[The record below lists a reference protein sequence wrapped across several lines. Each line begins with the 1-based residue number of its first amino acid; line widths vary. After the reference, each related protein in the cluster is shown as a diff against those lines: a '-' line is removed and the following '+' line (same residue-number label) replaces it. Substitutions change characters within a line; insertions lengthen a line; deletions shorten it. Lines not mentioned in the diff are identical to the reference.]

1 MNRNILC
8 GALVAA
14 IAMTVGT
21 GAMAA
26 GVEME
31 RVYIKFKPG
40 TRGQVVRSLR
50 AHGAEI
56 HHIFDALGVFAV
68 TMPSKSIDGWRHNPN
83 IQFIEP
89 DPPRTPLGQVRPYGI
104 DMVQAPATWATGAAG
119 DGITVCVIDSGI
131 HAAHEDFQGVNLA
144 GGYPSD
150 WGTDTCGHGSHVAG
164 TIAAKNNTA
173 GVVGV
178 NPGAVSLYVVKV
190 FDGAQCGWS
199 YSSDLVDAALR
210 CGQAGARVINM
221 SLGGDF
227 ASTVEASAFQNLY
240 EAGVLSIA
248 AAGNDGNTRHSYPAS
263 YDSVV
268 SVAAVDSGKLVA
280 DFSQQTDQV
289 ELAAP
294 GVAVLST
301 VPQVSAT
308 ATIDGTSYMVS
319 ALELTHQGIASG
331 ALVDGGLCGSAGN
344 WTGRTVLCERGD
356 ISFAD
361 KVGNAHAGGAAA
373 VIVYNNAPGGFSGTL
388 GTAGP
393 AIPAASMSQED
404 GRLLVANKL
413 GATATVDTVPDPQ
426 GNGYAYY
433 DGTSMA
439 TPHVAGV
446 AALVWSANPSWS
458 NAQVRQALAVTAED
472 LGAAGRDNAYG
483 WGLVQAKA
491 ALDEL
496 QGGGSEP
503 PPPTDETAPSDLTA
517 SVVKAKGKV
526 QGVALAWTE
535 GSATEVDVYRNG
547 TLVATVANDGSHTDA
562 HAGPRRSTADY
573 QVCIAGDTTTCS
585 NPASVRF

>member
-1 MNRNILC
+1 MQRNIL
-8 GALVAA
+8 GAALVAA
-14 IAMTVGT
+14 LAMTVGAA
-21 GAMAA
+21 AMAS
-26 GVEME
+26 GVEKQ

-40 TRGQVVRSLR
+40 TRGQVERSLR

-56 HHIFDALGVFAV
+56 HHVFDELGAFAV
-68 TMPSKSIDGWRHNPN
+68 TMPTPALEGIRHNPN
-83 IQFIEP
+83 IQFVEP
-89 DPPRTPLGQVRPYGI
+89 DPPRPPLGQVRPYGI
-104 DMVQAPATWATGAAG
+104 DMVQAPATWAAGTTG

-131 HAAHEDFQGVNLA
+131 HAAHEDFQGVNLV

-164 TIAAKNNTA
+164 TIAGKDNTT

-178 NPGAVSLYVVKV
+178 NTGSVNLFVVKV
-190 FDGAQCGWS
+190 FDGPECAWS

-210 CGQAGARVINM
+210 CRDAGARVVNM

-227 ASTVEASAFQNLY
+227 ASSVEQSAFDNLWN
-240 EAGVLSIA
+240 AGVLSVA

-268 SVAAVDSGKLVA
+268 SVAAVDSTKTVA

-308 ATIDGTSYMVS
+308 TSVDGTSFIVS
-319 ALELTHQGIASG
+319 ALEFTHEGTASG
-331 ALVDGGLCGSAGN
+331 ALVNGGLCESSGS
-344 WTGRTVLCERGD
+344 WSGRTVLCERGN
-356 ISFAD
+356 ISFAE
-361 KVGNAHAGGAAA
+361 KVDNAHAGGAAA

-388 GTAGP
+388 GSAGP
-393 AIPAASMSQED
+393 AVPAVSMSQED
-404 GRLLVANKL
+404 GRFLVANKL
-413 GATATVDTVPDPQ
+413 GATATVSTVPDNQ

-446 AALVWSANPSWS
+446 AALVWSANPGWS

-472 LGAAGRDNAYG
+472 LGPAGRDNAYG

-496 QGGGSEP
+496 QGGSEP
-503 PPPTDETAPSDLTA
+503 PPTGDTAPSDLTA
-517 SVVKAKGKV
+517 SAIKSKGKAS
-526 QGVALAWTE
+526 GVSLNWTE
-535 GSATEVDVYRNG
+535 GSAADVDVYRDG
-547 TLVATVANDGSHTDA
+547 ALVATIANDGNHTDGYV
-562 HAGPRRSTADY
+562 GPRRSTASY
-573 QVCIAGDTTTCS
+573 QVCISGSTSDCS
-585 NPASVRF
+585 NTASVRF

>member
-40 TRGQVVRSLR
+40 TRGQVERSLR

-319 ALELTHQGIASG
+319 ALELPHQGIASG
-331 ALVDGGLCGSAGN
+331 ALD
-344 WTGRTVLCERGD
+344 
-356 ISFAD
+356 
-361 KVGNAHAGGAAA
+361 AGG
-373 VIVYNNAPGGFSGTL
+373 
-388 GTAGP
+388 
-393 AIPAASMSQED
+393 
-404 GRLLVANKL
+404 
-413 GATATVDTVPDPQ
+413 
-426 GNGYAYY
+426 
-433 DGTSMA
+433 
-439 TPHVAGV
+439 
-446 AALVWSANPSWS
+446 
-458 NAQVRQALAVTAED
+458 
-472 LGAAGRDNAYG
+472 
-483 WGLVQAKA
+483 
-491 ALDEL
+491 
-496 QGGGSEP
+496 
-503 PPPTDETAPSDLTA
+503 
-517 SVVKAKGKV
+517 
-526 QGVALAWTE
+526 
-535 GSATEVDVYRNG
+535 
-547 TLVATVANDGSHTDA
+547 
-562 HAGPRRSTADY
+562 
-573 QVCIAGDTTTCS
+573 
-585 NPASVRF
+585 